1 MIDLLLNANLLMSN
15 LDQRQVA
22 GVGVEGVVGSF
33 PELPPS
39 TQQQQPVA
47 AGEGSSEPSQQ
58 QQEGAAADATGAK
71 PVDKKRKQVSVRSKV
86 WDHFER
92 IVDDNGK
99 LILSKCLYCAKT
111 YNSDTKINGTSTL
124 RSHILSCFK
133 NPHSKDTRQ
142 ALLTLQPVDA
152 CPNENE
158 GKGQLGTWKF
168 NQEDIR
174 KALSYMLIIDELPFR
189 FVEGMGFKK
198 LMSVACPR
206 FHIPSRW
213 TVNRDCY
220 QMFLDERLNLKNT
233 LRSGSQRVSITT
245 DTWTSIQRVNYMC
258 VTCHWIDND
267 WLLHKRIINLVPVC
281 GHKGDYISKT
291 LENCLL
297 GWGLKNIFTVTMDN
311 AGNNN
316 TAIAAFKKK
325 LMSWGTDVSRCE
337 YLHMRCIA
345 HVINLVVSDG
355 LKEMSSSVKKVRDC
369 VRYIRNSPSRLKKF
383 KDLIADAKLGTKKS
397 LCLDVATRWNST
409 YLMLDTAC
417 LFQSV
422 FESYEASDEN
432 FRSDMIESIPN
443 FFDWETVKKFAT
455 CLSYFYV
462 TTLRISGSLYVTS
475 NMHFQEICD
484 LSIMLDEML
493 VNEDIEIVQMGR
505 KMREKFNKYWG
516 PKLFQTVNDKLTS
529 LFVEYQK
536 ASVNATS
543 SAYVSLSQSS
553 EGVSAQTPVLP
564 PPAKKH
570 MSLMKAKFDIQN
582 KGIESD
588 SRKSELEVYLSEAT
602 VENDDAFN
610 ILKWWKLNSGR
621 FPILSRMARD
631 ILVVPISTV
640 ASESAFSTSGR
651 VLDCF
656 RSSLTPRLVEAL
668 VCTQDW
674 LRAESSPL
682 VIEECLE
689 ELEPFEQG
697 YSCRTKKLDSCCF
710 LLLCGNLLPPL
721 QNSDTYKAL
730 IYLHDEALSSTTSY
744 NLKHN
749 ALTYLHDEALFCILN
764 NLKGP

>member
-1 MIDLLLNANLLMSN
+1 MSN
-15 LDQRQVA
+15 LEQLGVA
-22 GVGVEGVVGSF
+22 GVGVEGVVGSS

-47 AGEGSSEPSQQ
+47 VGEGSSEPSQQ
-58 QQEGAAADATGAK
+58 QQEVANPDATGAK

-92 IVDDNGK
+92 IVDENGK

-124 RSHILSCFK
+124 RSHILSCLK

-152 CPNENE
+152 CPAENE

-174 KALSYMLIIDELPFR
+174 KALSYMLIIDELPFK

-233 LRSGSQRVSITT
+233 LKSGSQRVSITT

-297 GWGLKNIFTVTMDN
+297 GWGLKNVFTVTMDN

-325 LMSWGTDVSRCE
+325 MISWGTDVSRCE

-505 KMREKFNKYWG
+505 KMRDKFNKYWG
-516 PKLFQTVNDKLTS
+516 DPQKMNVLIFFSHVFDPTNKMKHLLFALSSLFGSDQGPKLFETVNDKLTS
-529 LFVEYQK
+529 LFLEYQK

-543 SAYVSLSQSS
+543 SAYVSLSQSA

-582 KGIESD
+582 KSIESG

-631 ILVVPISTV
+631 ILAVPISTV

-674 LRAESSPL
+674 LRAESCPL
-682 VIEECLE
+682 VIEECLD
-689 ELEPFEQG
+689 ELEPFEQE
-697 YSCRTKKLDSCCF
+697 
-710 LLLCGNLLPPL
+710 LP
-721 QNSDTYKAL
+721 N
-730 IYLHDEALSSTTSY
+730 
-744 NLKHN
+744 
-749 ALTYLHDEALFCILN
+749 
-764 NLKGP
+764 

>member
-1 MIDLLLNANLLMSN
+1 MVETYYLKVMSN
-15 LDQRQVA
+15 LDQQQVA

-58 QQEGAAADATGAK
+58 QQEGDAADATKAK
-71 PVDKKRKQVSVRSKV
+71 P
-86 WDHFER
+86 
-92 IVDDNGK
+92 
-99 LILSKCLYCAKT
+99 T

-133 NPHSKDTRQ
+133 NPHSKDTRH
-142 ALLTLQPVDA
+142 ALLTLQLVDA

-443 FFDWETVKKFAT
+443 FFDWEIVKKFAT
-455 CLSYFYV
+455 CMSYFYV

-493 VNEDIEIVQMGR
+493 VNEDIKIVQMGR
-505 KMREKFNKYWG
+505 KMREKFNKYWGDPQKMNVLIFFSHVFDPTNKMKHLLFALSSLFGSDEG

-631 ILVVPISTV
+631 ILAVPISTV

-651 VLDCF
+651 ILDCF
-656 RSSLTPRLVEAL
+656 RSSFTPRLVEAL

-697 YSCRTKKLDSCCF
+697 YSCPTKKLDSCCF
-710 LLLCGNLLPPL
+710 LLLCGNLFKSVFVLAFKFEFL
-721 QNSDTYKAL
+721 GY
-730 IYLHDEALSSTTSY
+730 DEASTTSY

-749 ALTYLHDEALFCILN
+749 ALTYLHDEALFCILK
-764 NLKGP
+764 NLKGFSKIGP